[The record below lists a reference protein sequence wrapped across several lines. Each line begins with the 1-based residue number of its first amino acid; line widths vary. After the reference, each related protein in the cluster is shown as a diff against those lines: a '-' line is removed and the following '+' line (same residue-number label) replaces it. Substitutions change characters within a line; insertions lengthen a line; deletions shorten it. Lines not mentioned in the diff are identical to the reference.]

1 MNRKYLLLGLVAILA
16 VGLAWV
22 GRSLYRAR
30 SNRVTIDV
38 YSTQL
43 STVVNQLKRQT
54 RETILVGKGLESK
67 VTLTA
72 RNQPLDEVLDT
83 LTRQAGANWSKWHA
97 VHGSQR
103 ALTQLETALRD
114 GAKIEEVG
122 WTNIAPQDIPGV
134 PDWHPSPGGTF
145 QASAVGPATGEA
157 SVTRRKPVTIR
168 LDSNDLKDEN
178 VEAAVRE
185 QLKAAGVE
193 VSANSQPGT
202 ISGRSTVDVDVQAAR
217 SGSDAVGNAGA
228 PRNRIRMVTR
238 SRDGTG
244 KVIEEVWSP
253 ERVVLE
259 QRLQSRLGDQAF
271 PDPSD
276 AVAREIAGKVKGQWT
291 TLYVLRPS
299 PGGLP
304 FAGKRMRQLHTV
316 SGGDTNAVPGEPP
329 PPPDIESAVRRAEA
343 ERFTRLTPEQRV
355 ERAREKRAMHTP

>member
-1 MNRKYLLLGLVAILA
+1 MNKKYLSLGLVVVLA

-22 GRSLYRAR
+22 GRSIYRAR
-30 SNRVTIDV
+30 NNRVTIDV
-38 YSTQL
+38 YSAPLASVIKQL
-43 STVVNQLKRQT
+43 ERQT
-54 RETILVGKGLESK
+54 RETILVGKGIESK
-67 VTLTA
+67 VTVTA
-72 RNQPLDEVLDT
+72 RNQPLDEVLDQ
-83 LTRQAGANWSKWHA
+83 LTRQAGAHWSKWHA

-145 QASAVGPATGEA
+145 QASAVSPATGEA
-157 SVTRRKPVTIR
+157 AVTRRKPVAIR
-168 LDSNDLKDEN
+168 LDSNDIKDGN
-178 VEAAVRE
+178 IEAAVRE
-185 QLKAAGVE
+185 QLKAAGVDE
-193 VSANSQPGT
+193 STNFQAGA
-202 ISGRSTVDVDVQAAR
+202 ISGRSTMDVDVQATP
-217 SGSDAVGNAGA
+217 AGA

-276 AVAREIAGKVKGQWT
+276 AVARAIAGKVKGQWT

-304 FAGKRMRQLHTV
+304 FAEKRMRQLHTV

-343 ERFTRLTPEQRV
+343 ERYTRLTPEQRV
-355 ERAREKRAMHTP
+355 ERAREKRAIHTP